1 MPKIEEAEHLAH
13 IIGLKSAEFWKLTPA
28 EWGMVAEGY
37 KKREERMDYR
47 TALICATLWNV
58 HGGRNN
64 RAVSPDEFMPRE
76 KKEQTAEEMLQIIM
90 MHNTIH
96 GGQEG

>member
-1 MPKIEEAEHLAH
+1 MPKIEEAEPLAH
-13 IIGLKSAEFWKLTPA
+13 IIGLKSAEFWELTLS
-28 EWGMVAEGY
+28 EWYMTAEGY
-37 KKREERMDYR
+37 AKREERENYR
-47 TALICATLWNV
+47 AALICATLWNV

-64 RAVSPDEFMPRE
+64 KAVSPDEFMPRE
-76 KKEQTAEEMLQIIM
+76 KKEQTAKDMLQIIK